1 MWFRMP
7 FSIKPFKNDSFS
19 PTHTAVDLTFSS
31 RKHLSCTATPEQL
44 RTFLTCKEAS
54 EKRTHGHSGASAFQR
69 WSGGALLQEDRR
81 VHEWPSI
88 SQHGH
93 TGSPSCQVS
102 WPTAKR
108 QNPSLTLTW
117 TWESTKIVLKCT
129 SSSSEIQEE
138 KEHKEFSLKRFWIQ
152 LHHPLVR
159 FLQLRRGSGISADCC
174 IPQCSLLRDSVLLN
188 QKISSKRKERKK
200 EMLDCQFSDGIA

>member
-19 PTHTAVDLTFSS
+19 PTRSYTAVDLTFSS

-54 EKRTHGHSGASAFQR
+54 EKRTHGHSGTSAFQR
-69 WSGGALLQEDRR
+69 RSGGALLQKDRR
-81 VHEWPSI
+81 VHEWPNI

-108 QNPSLTLTW
+108 QNPFLTLTW
-117 TWESTKIVLKCT
+117 TWVTTKIVLKCT

-138 KEHKEFSLKRFWIQ
+138 KEHKEFSLKKILDSAPPPISTFFAASQRFRDLCRL
-152 LHHPLVR
+152 LH
-159 FLQLRRGSGISADCC
+159 S
-174 IPQCSLLRDSVLLN
+174 SVLTA
-188 QKISSKRKERKK
+188 KRFSSPESKD
-200 EMLDCQFSDGIA
+200 L

>member
-44 RTFLTCKEAS
+44 CTFLTCKEAS

-69 WSGGALLQEDRR
+69 WPGGALLQEDRR

-138 KEHKEFSLKRFWIQ
+138 KEHKEFSLKKILDSAPPPISTFFAASQRFRDLCRL
-152 LHHPLVR
+152 LH
-159 FLQLRRGSGISADCC
+159 S
-174 IPQCSLLRDSVLLN
+174 SVLTA
-188 QKISSKRKERKK
+188 KRFSSPESKD
-200 EMLDCQFSDGIA
+200 L